1 MIFAIYMILFGYTI
15 AFLGIGALLGFFVG
29 LKASEED

>member
-15 AFLGIGALLGFFVG
+15 AFLGIGALLGLFVG
-29 LKASEED
+29 LRASEED

>member
-15 AFLGIGALLGFFVG
+15 AVFGVGALLGLFVG
-29 LKASEED
+29 LRASEED